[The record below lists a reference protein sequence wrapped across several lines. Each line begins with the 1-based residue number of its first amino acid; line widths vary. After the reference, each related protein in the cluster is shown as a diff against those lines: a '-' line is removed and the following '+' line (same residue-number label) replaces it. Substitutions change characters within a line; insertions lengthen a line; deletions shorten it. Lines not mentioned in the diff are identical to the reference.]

1 METTIYLDILLC
13 TNFLINFLLL
23 SLSGKILRLKSSR
36 FKVFL
41 SASLGA
47 LYSLIILIEG
57 ISPII
62 LNLSKIIM
70 MCVMVLVAYSKPT
83 FKLYIKRVLVFY
95 LCSVALSGIIMLLEI
110 SLSPTFMSYQ
120 NGVLYFDIS
129 ASILVL
135 ITGALYFAVSFACR
149 FFRHTVSDDYIY
161 KIKISLGGKT
171 AILFGLFDSGNQL
184 RDTISGLPVIVCEL
198 EKIKKIIP
206 EDSLFLFKKG
216 ISIDSGFGYR
226 GDLKFKLIPFSSVSG
241 SGLITAFKPDFV
253 EIDKDGKKTKI
264 TEILVGVGDVISG
277 KEFDAILPKEAINL

>member
-1 METTIYLDILLC
+1 
-13 TNFLINFLLL
+13 
-23 SLSGKILRLKSSR
+23 
-36 FKVFL
+36 
-41 SASLGA
+41 
-47 LYSLIILIEG
+47 
-57 ISPII
+57 
-62 LNLSKIIM
+62 
-70 MCVMVLVAYSKPT
+70 MVLVAYSKPT

-226 GDLKFKLIPFSSVSG
+226 GDLKFKLITFSSVSG